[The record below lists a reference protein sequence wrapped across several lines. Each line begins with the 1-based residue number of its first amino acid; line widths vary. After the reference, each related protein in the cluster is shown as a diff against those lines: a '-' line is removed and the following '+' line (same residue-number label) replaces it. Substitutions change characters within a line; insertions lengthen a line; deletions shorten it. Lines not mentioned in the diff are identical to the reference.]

1 MSGGESSL
9 APSGIKDPRTIA
21 RKYQL
26 ELCKKAVEENIIVY
40 LGTGCGK
47 THIAVLLMYELGHLI
62 RKPSKRVCIFLAPT
76 IPLVRQQAVVIEN
89 STDFKVHC
97 YYGNQKN
104 LKDHNAWNQEINK
117 AEVLVMTP
125 QILLHSLH
133 HCFIKMDLVALL
145 IFDECHHAQKDKRHA
160 YAQIMKEFYDTS
172 MKSPR
177 IFGMTASPIIGKGA
191 TNQAFS
197 SKCVNSLE
205 KLLAAKVYSVDDKAE
220 LECFSASPD
229 VKVYYYDPVFRMASS
244 LIVAHSDK
252 LEEIKLQCISMIKDM
267 FSDVRERQKK
277 IKILSRLHD
286 DINFCLNQIGLVGAL
301 KATHG
306 LLASDVTDLSEL
318 ERVKINGDSCHIQH
332 YLSKAMAVLRSNL
345 LADNHD
351 ADSLHFETIED
362 PFYSK
367 KLMVLIKILSSY
379 RVQESMKCII
389 FVKRIIIAKTLA
401 NILQGLQSLK
411 FWKCEFLVGCH
422 SGANM
427 SRGKM
432 NAIVEKFSSVK
443 VNLLVATNV
452 AEEGLDIQTCC
463 LVVRFDLPETV
474 ASFIQSRG
482 RARMTTSEYVFLLE
496 RGNEREKKLLCD
508 FVAGEHVMNSEISNR
523 TSNKTF
529 DDLEEIIYKVDS
541 TGASI
546 STACS
551 VSLLHRYCDKL
562 PRDIYFT
569 PTPKFFYID
578 DLDGTICQII
588 LPPNSPIRQVDSLPC
603 TSKDEAK
610 RIACLKACK
619 ELHKRGALT
628 NYLLPVSTAEEKNG
642 SQNHLSGN
650 NNNNNED
657 ESSSQELYE
666 MVLPAVLRCSW
677 KSNDTKIDMYFYYI
691 QLVPKPKD
699 RHYRKFGL
707 FISNRLP
714 EEAESLEV
722 DLHLNRGRIVNT
734 KFLSQ
739 GIVTFDKE
747 EMVLA
752 QKFQEMFLKIILDRS
767 EYSSNF
773 VPLGM
778 LNETHDVSSNS
789 YLLLPVTEQIYV
801 EKKIDWTTIRR
812 CLSSQTFTNRTSA
825 FNKASDFNDDTLQ
838 LLSGSVNKS
847 DVLNSL
853 VFTPYNNLFFFIDDI
868 YYGTNGNS
876 PYQNTS
882 YAEYYRDRLQIKL
895 SYPEQPFLKAKQL
908 FVLRN
913 LLHNRVQE
921 NTEARVS
928 NEHFVELPAELCSL
942 KIVGFSKDIG
952 STLSLLPS
960 LMHRLE
966 NLLVAI
972 ELKNVLSSSFPEASE
987 VRASCILEALTTEK
1001 CSEGFSLERFEV
1013 LGDSFLK
1020 YAVARQSFLS
1030 YEALDEGQ
1038 LTRRRSG
1045 VVNNSNLYELAIA
1058 QNLQGYIHDDS
1069 FDPSQFF
1076 ALGRPCKHFCNTDTE
1091 SIIHPRGKINENGGD
1106 ERCNIKCTK
1115 SHQWLQKKTIADVVE
1130 ALIGAFLVESGF
1142 KAAIA
1147 FLRWI
1152 GIPVDYDISNFYRV
1166 CDSSN
1171 NNLSLMSNINVK
1183 GLEGELG
1190 YNFRFKG
1197 LLLEAFVHPSYSK
1210 HSGGCYQ
1217 KLEFLGDA
1225 VLDYLIT
1232 SYLYSAYPELKP
1244 GQITDLRSL
1253 TVNNNTFAN
1262 VAVQRSL
1269 HKYLIQDSRCL
1280 AEAVHEFESFVLL
1293 SDLEK
1298 DLIEEPAC
1306 PKVLG
1311 DIVESSVGAVLLDT
1325 GFNLKIAWDLMQNL
1339 LKSALDFSSFQIN
1352 PTRDLRELCQHLG
1365 FVLRLPEPIKIHE
1378 VYLVKV
1384 EIDINDVPLTFKS
1397 SNKNSKAARRMASQ
1411 EALSVL
1417 KARGYKLKSKTLKEV
1432 LLSTKKGE
1440 ARLIGFDEEPIV
1452 MVDLEHGLEKLQ
1464 IQNSGDIL
1472 QSSDS
1477 GRGNDLLKCSVNS
1490 KSSRVDLA
1498 GARITES
1505 CNISNDHQTQQ
1516 SMRNNVQT
1524 SESSANEKHT
1534 NTVFSVQKPAK
1545 SRLME
1550 ICAASYWN
1558 PPLFECCKE
1567 DGPSHL
1573 KMFTYKVIVEIVGAE
1588 YLECFGD
1595 PKPQKKAA
1603 QDHAAEGALWYLKH
1617 TGYIQ

>member
-1 MSGGESSL
+1 
-9 APSGIKDPRTIA
+9 
-21 RKYQL
+21 
-26 ELCKKAVEENIIVY
+26 
-40 LGTGCGK
+40 
-47 THIAVLLMYELGHLI
+47 
-62 RKPSKRVCIFLAPT
+62 
-76 IPLVRQQAVVIEN
+76 
-89 STDFKVHC
+89 
-97 YYGNQKN
+97 
-104 LKDHNAWNQEINK
+104 
-117 AEVLVMTP
+117 
-125 QILLHSLH
+125 
-133 HCFIKMDLVALL
+133 
-145 IFDECHHAQKDKRHA
+145 
-160 YAQIMKEFYDTS
+160 MKEFYDTS
-172 MKSPR
+172 KKSPR

-191 TNQAFS
+191 TNQSFS

-205 KLLAAKVYSVDDKAE
+205 NLLDAKVYSVDDKSE
-220 LECFSASPD
+220 LESFAASPH

-252 LEEIKLQCISMIKDM
+252 LEEIKLQCTSMIKDM
-267 FSDVRERQKK
+267 FSEVKEQQKK
-277 IKILSRLHD
+277 IKSLFRLHD
-286 DINFCLNQIGLVGAL
+286 DIIFCLNQIGLVGAL
-301 KATHG
+301 KATHA
-306 LLASDVTDLSEL
+306 LLASDETDLSEL
-318 ERVKINGDSCHIQH
+318 ERVKIDDDSCHIQR
-332 YLSKAMAVLRSNL
+332 YLSKARAVLRSNL
-345 LADNHD
+345 SGDNHD

-362 PFYSK
+362 PFYSN
-367 KLMVLIKILSSY
+367 KLMVLIQILSSY
-379 RVQESMKCII
+379 RLQESMKCIV
-389 FVKRIIIAKTLA
+389 FVKRIISAKTLA
-401 NILQGLQSLK
+401 NILQGLQSLE

-432 NAIVEKFSSVK
+432 NAIVEKFSSGK

-482 RARMTTSEYVFLLE
+482 RARMTTSEYVFLVE
-496 RGNEREKKLLCD
+496 RGNEREEKILCD
-508 FVAGEHVMNSEISNR
+508 FVAGEHVMNTEISNR
-523 TSNKTF
+523 TSKMTF
-529 DDLEEIIYKVDS
+529 DDLEDITYKVDS

-546 STACS
+546 STGCS

-569 PTPKFFYID
+569 PKPKFLYID

-588 LPPNSPIRQVDSLPC
+588 LPPNSPIREVDSLPC

-610 RIACLKACK
+610 RIACLKACE

-628 NYLLPVSTAEEKNG
+628 NYLLPVPTAEEKDGSQTKNG
-642 SQNHLSGN
+642 SQNNLSG

-657 ESSSQELYE
+657 ESSSQELYV
-666 MVLPAVLRCSW
+666 MLLPAVLRRSW

-691 QLVPKPKD
+691 QLVPKPND
-699 RHYRKFGL
+699 RDYRMFGL
-707 FISNRLP
+707 FISNPLP
-714 EEAESLEV
+714 EEAERLEV
-722 DLHLNRGRIVNT
+722 DLHLNHGRIVNT

-747 EMVLA
+747 EIVLA
-752 QKFQEMFLKIILDRS
+752 QQFQEMFLKIILDRS
-767 EYSSNF
+767 EYSLNF
-773 VPLGM
+773 VPLGI

-789 YLLLPVTEQIYV
+789 YLLLPITEQIYM
-801 EKKIDWTTIRR
+801 EKKIDWRTIRQ

-825 FNKASDFNDDTLQ
+825 FDKVSYCNDDTLQ
-838 LLSGSVNKS
+838 LLNGSVNKS
-847 DVLNSL
+847 DVVNSL
-853 VFTPYNNLFFFIDDI
+853 VFTPHKNLFFFIDGI
-868 YYGTNGNS
+868 YYGINGNS
-876 PYQNTS
+876 RCKNTS
-882 YAEYYRDRLQIKL
+882 YAEHYWDRFKIKL

-921 NTEARVS
+921 HTEARVS
-928 NEHFVELPAELCSL
+928 DEHFVELPAELCSL
-942 KIVGFSKDIG
+942 KIVGFSKDLG

-987 VRASCILEALTTEK
+987 VRATCILEALTTER
-1001 CSEGFSLERFEV
+1001 CLERLSLERFEV

-1020 YAVARQSFLS
+1020 YAVARQSFIS
-1030 YEALDEGQ
+1030 YEALDEGE

-1058 QNLQGYIHDDS
+1058 QNLQVYIHDDL

-1076 ALGRPCKHFCNTDTE
+1076 ALGRPCKQFCNTDTE

-1115 SHQWLQKKTIADVVE
+1115 SHQWLQRKTIADVVE

-1152 GIPVDYDISNFYRV
+1152 GIPVDYDVSNVYRI

-1183 GLEGELG
+1183 ELEGELG

-1232 SYLYSAYPELKP
+1232 SYLYSLYPELKP

-1253 TVNNNTFAN
+1253 TVNNNSFAN

-1311 DIVESSVGAVLLDT
+1311 DIVESCVGAVLLDT
-1325 GFNLKIAWDLMQNL
+1325 GFNLKIAWDLMRNL

-1352 PTRDLRELCQHLG
+1352 PTKDLRELCQHLG
-1365 FVLRLPEPIKIHE
+1365 FALGLPEPIKIHE
-1378 VYLVKV
+1378 GYLVKV
-1384 EIDINDVPLTFKS
+1384 EIGINDEPLTFES
-1397 SNKNSKAARRMASQ
+1397 SNKNSKAARRMASL
-1411 EALSVL
+1411 EALSEL
-1417 KARGYKLKSKTLKEV
+1417 RARGYKLKSKTLKEV

-1440 ARLIGFDEEPIV
+1440 ARLIGFDEELI
-1452 MVDLEHGLEKLQ
+1452 DLEHGLEKLQ
-1464 IQNSGDIL
+1464 GQNSGDTL

-1490 KSSRVDLA
+1490 ESSRVDLA

-1505 CNISNDHQTQQ
+1505 CNISNDHQTLQ

-1524 SESSANEKHT
+1524 RESSTNEKHT
-1534 NTVFSVQKPAK
+1534 NTVGFSLQKSAK

-1550 ICAASYWN
+1550 ICAASYWS
-1558 PPLFECCKE
+1558 PPSFHCCKE

-1573 KMFTYKVIVEIVGAE
+1573 KMFTYKVIVEVAGTE
-1588 YLECFGD
+1588 HLECFGD

-1603 QDHAAEGALWYLKH
+1603 QQHAAEGALWYLKH
-1617 TGYIQ
+1617 TGYLH